1 MQQPRQCP
9 SVPVMTGKIQ
19 ANLFMFVSALL
30 ISTQQAVN
38 GITEASNL
46 GFKLWISSLENH
58 FTVSL
63 TTDLLPASSVE
74 KTSLLSSRPTFPLC
88 LQVYHLASVRL
99 RDLCW
104 KLDISSDLRGRI
116 WTCFEHTLIHC
127 TELMK
132 GRHLDQLLLCS
143 VYIMSK
149 VRKQTSNQDTR
160 PKSNDAAC
168 QFAHLF
174 KVR

>member
-1 MQQPRQCP
+1 M
-9 SVPVMTGKIQ
+9 GG
-19 ANLFMFVSALL
+19 N
-30 ISTQQAVN
+30 
-38 GITEASNL
+38 
-46 GFKLWISSLENH
+46 SSL
-58 FTVSL
+58 F
-63 TTDLLPASSVE
+63 SSPPP
-74 KTSLLSSRPTFPLC
+74 SPLC

-116 WTCFEHTLIHC
+116 WTCFEHTLIRC

-149 VRKQTSNQDTR
+149 VRKQTANWKERAEVHHPACRLAPSHSQMEEKCLLKGRRRRKRSRLVSLCPTLQITKETHFFHDIMKCYRSQPQANSHVGR
-160 PKSNDAAC
+160 PRRRVSLPLHWQQA
-168 QFAHLF
+168 LM
-174 KVR
+174 

>member
-1 MQQPRQCP
+1 MGR
-9 SVPVMTGKIQ
+9 
-19 ANLFMFVSALL
+19 
-30 ISTQQAVN
+30 
-38 GITEASNL
+38 
-46 GFKLWISSLENH
+46 
-58 FTVSL
+58 
-63 TTDLLPASSVE
+63 
-74 KTSLLSSRPTFPLC
+74 KTSLFSSPPSSPLC

-104 KLDISSDLRGRI
+104 KLDISSDLRGKI

-149 VRKQTSNQDTR
+149 VRKRTTNWNNR
-160 PKSNDAAC
+160 LKFLRKM
-168 QFAHLF
+168 FAERKNIRAENTTVFFLC
-174 KVR
+174 V